1 VTRLGDEGLIMPKK
15 LLLCVLFLVS
25 LPLQAAG
32 ERLLFWHVATVRA
45 EVWLLGSMH
54 LARADIYPLRE
65 EITQA
70 FAAADALV
78 VEVDI
83 GGVNQMAIQ
92 ELMLSRGTYRG
103 NETIRD
109 HLSATT
115 WQALQERLRQSG
127 LHPAL
132 MERMKPGL
140 VVTTLTTVEMM
151 KLGLNPELGIDRHFL
166 DQARA
171 QKNILELE
179 TIDQQLD
186 LLLNF
191 PDADLLVRQT
201 LLEMDSLEETMEQL
215 VSYWKSGDAE
225 GLRRLVLDEELTRHP
240 EFRPLTERMFDN
252 RNLAMTDRIV
262 SMQQRGGR
270 YFIVVGAGHLLGD
283 QGIIALLE
291 KRGQKPRQL

>member
-1 VTRLGDEGLIMPKK
+1 MPKS
-15 LLLCVLFLVS
+15 LVLCVLLLVS

-32 ERLLFWHVATVRA
+32 ERLLFWHVSTVRA

-54 LARADIYPLRE
+54 LARPDIYPLRE
-65 EITQA
+65 EIRQA

-83 GGVNQMAIQ
+83 GGANELVIRQ
-92 ELMLSRGTYRG
+92 LMLERGTYRG

-109 HLSATT
+109 HLSPET
-115 WQALQERLRQSG
+115 WQALQERLQQSG
-127 LHPAL
+127 LPPAA
-132 MERMKPGL
+132 MERLKPGL
-140 VVTTLTTVEMM
+140 LVTTLAAIEMM
-151 KLGLNPELGIDRHFL
+151 KMGLNPDFGVDRHFL

-171 QKNILELE
+171 KKDILELE

-186 LLLNF
+186 LILNF

-201 LLEMDSLEETMEQL
+201 LVEMDSLEATIKQL
-215 VSYWKSGDAE
+215 VDYWMRGDAE
-225 GLRRLVLDEELTRHP
+225 GLRRLVLDDELSRHP
-240 EFRPLTERMFDN
+240 EFRPLQERMYDHRN
-252 RNLAMTDRIV
+252 RAMTDRIV
-262 SMQQRGGR
+262 GMQQRGGR
-270 YFIVVGAGHLLGD
+270 YFVVVGAGHLLGD

>member
-1 VTRLGDEGLIMPKK
+1 MLRKLAIWA
-15 LLLCVLFLVS
+15 LLLFS

-32 ERLLFWHVATVRA
+32 ERLLFWHVSTVRA

-54 LARADIYPLRE
+54 LARPDIYPLRE

-83 GGVNQMAIQ
+83 GGGNQVAIQ
-92 ELMLSRGTYRG
+92 ELVLERGTYSG
-103 NETIRD
+103 DETIRD

-115 WQALQERLRQSG
+115 WKALEERLEESG
-127 LHPAL
+127 LPPAL

-166 DQARA
+166 DRARA
-171 QKNILELE
+171 QKDILELE
-179 TIDQQLD
+179 TLEQQLD

-191 PDADLLVRQT
+191 PNADLLVRQT
-201 LLEMDSLEETMEQL
+201 LFEMESLEETMEQL
-215 VSYWKSGDAE
+215 VDYWKRGDAE
-225 GLRRLVLDEELTRHP
+225 ALRKLVLDDELSLHP
-240 EFRPLTERMFDN
+240 EFRPLKERMFDDRN
-252 RNLAMTDRIV
+252 RAMTDRIV

-270 YFIVVGAGHLLGD
+270 YFVVVGAGHLLGD

-291 KRGQKPRQL
+291 RRGQKPLQL